1 MGAKNAKMSYYNG
14 MTLSG
19 RDILINHDTEIAH
32 KFKVMMM
39 IMMMIMMI
47 MIKGWWD
54 NKGFNTSGPASPR
67 PAGQHQA
74 DREGEAHD
82 DYNDNDNNDDGT
94 DEAGEPR
101 SEHGEGE
108 GA

>member
-19 RDILINHDTEIAH
+19 RDILINHDIEIAH

-54 NKGFNTSGPASPR
+54 NKGFNTSGTSITTTGGPTS
-67 PAGQHQA
+67 
-74 DREGEAHD
+74 
-82 DYNDNDNNDDGT
+82 
-94 DEAGEPR
+94 
-101 SEHGEGE
+101 S
-108 GA
+108 

>member
-47 MIKGWWD
+47 MIKG
-54 NKGFNTSGPASPR
+54 FNTSGTSITTTGGPTS
-67 PAGQHQA
+67 
-74 DREGEAHD
+74 
-82 DYNDNDNNDDGT
+82 
-94 DEAGEPR
+94 
-101 SEHGEGE
+101 S
-108 GA
+108 

>member
-39 IMMMIMMI
+39 IMMIVMMI
-47 MIKGWWD
+47 MIKGWGD
-54 NKGFNTSGPASPR
+54 NKGFNTSGTSITTTGGPTS
-67 PAGQHQA
+67 
-74 DREGEAHD
+74 
-82 DYNDNDNNDDGT
+82 
-94 DEAGEPR
+94 
-101 SEHGEGE
+101 S
-108 GA
+108 